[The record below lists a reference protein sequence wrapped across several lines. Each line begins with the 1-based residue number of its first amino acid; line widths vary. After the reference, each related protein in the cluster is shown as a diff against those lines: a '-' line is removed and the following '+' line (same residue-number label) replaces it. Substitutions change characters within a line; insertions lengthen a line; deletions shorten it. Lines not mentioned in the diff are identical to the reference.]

1 MTSSLVPDTAAD
13 LVGGRYRLLEL
24 IGAGGMGRVWLAEDE
39 LLHRRVA
46 VKEIVIPDDVP
57 ASELL
62 ALQMRTMRE
71 ARAAARL
78 DHPHVVGVF
87 DVIWRPDRSWI
98 VMEYVPS
105 RSLRSGGPRATGR
118 SSTARR
124 PRSVSACCAA
134 LRAAHGAG
142 VLHRD
147 VKPQNVLIADDG
159 RVVLTD
165 FGVATFAGA
174 GRHRPDP
181 VDGLARSTSRPERLH
196 GAGPGPA
203 ADLWSLGATLYA
215 AVEGRPP
222 FGRSSTLLSL
232 TALIS
237 ELPDPPR
244 HPGPLHAM
252 INDLLVKDPAR
263 RMTAEDAEEAL
274 RRIAERTV
282 GIFRPPQQRRLKAPP
297 PDGSPV
303 IGRATA
309 TPGRPAGSRGL
320 ANGFPPAA
328 GTDPGKLR
336 RVGLRHIGA
345 VVAVTAVLAG
355 AGAAA
360 AVLLPSDERPVFIP
374 AVTAASV
381 ACGAG
386 GALTPRPG
394 TPPDVLPSGWIWHSD
409 PAGFDVALPG
419 VWTRSAAP
427 GGACFADTPAAGTFT
442 VDTRGPSTPFPLQHW
457 QAAERTASV
466 DGSLPGYELVG
477 DGRARPQAGRRRLGV
492 LLAARHRSADAR
504 PAGAAVGGRRRRV
517 PPAMDHPGRELDR
530 DGAHAAAD
538 RGQHQAS
545 PDLHSHI
552 LVRV

>member
-1 MTSSLVPDTAAD
+1 MTSSLVPDTATD

-24 IGAGGMGRVWLAEDE
+24 IGAGGMGRVWLAQDE
-39 LLHRRVA
+39 LLQRRVA
-46 VKEIVIPDDVP
+46 VKEIVIPPDIP

-78 DHPHVVGVF
+78 DHPHLVGVF

-98 VMEYVPS
+98 VLEYVPS
-105 RSLRSGGPRATGR
+105 RSLHQVVRDNGPLKHREAAKIGLGVLR
-118 SSTARR
+118 
-124 PRSVSACCAA
+124 A

-147 VKPQNVLIADDG
+147 VKPQNVLIAEDG
-159 RVVLTD
+159 RVVLSD

-174 GRHRPDP
+174 GGTADP
-181 VDGLARSTSRPERLH
+181 VMGSPLYIAPERLRN
-196 GAGPGPA
+196 AGPGPA

-222 FGRSSTLLSL
+222 FGRSSTVLSMA
-232 TALIS
+232 ALMN
-237 ELPDPPR
+237 EPPDPPR

-252 INDLLVKDPAR
+252 INDLLVKDPAS
-263 RMTAEDAEEAL
+263 RMTGEDAEEAL

-282 GIFRPPQQRRLKAPP
+282 GIFRPPQHRRLKAPP

-309 TPGRPAGSRGL
+309 APAGPARTKAGL
-320 ANGFPPAA
+320 R
-328 GTDPGKLR
+328 R
-336 RVGLRHIGA
+336 RVGLA
-345 VVAVTAVLAG
+345 VVVAAILGT

-360 AVLLPSDERPVFIP
+360 AILVPQDERPVFKP
-374 AVTAASV
+374 AATV
-381 ACGAG
+381 ACGGG

-394 TPPDVLPSGWIWHSD
+394 IPPTVLPSGWVWHSD
-409 PAGFDVALPG
+409 PAGFDLALPG
-419 VWTRSAAP
+419 VWTRSDSP

-442 VDTRGPSTPFPLQHW
+442 VDTRGPATPLPLQHW
-457 QAAERTASV
+457 QAAERTARA

-477 DGRARPQAGRRRLGV
+477 IGV
-492 LLAARHRSADAR
+492 LALKQGGADWEYSWQ
-504 PAGAAVGGRRRRV
+504 PASGPRMHVRRVLLSVGGGDAYLLQWTAPAANWTATV
-517 PPAMDHPGRELDR
+517 PVQQRIVDSITP
-530 DGAHAAAD
+530 
-538 RGQHQAS
+538 S
-545 PDLHSHI
+545 
-552 LVRV
+552 

>member
-24 IGAGGMGRVWLAEDE
+24 IGAGGMGRVWLAQDE
-39 LLHRRVA
+39 LLQRRVA
-46 VKEIVIPDDVP
+46 AKEIVIPDDVP

-78 DHPHVVGVF
+78 DHPHLVGVF

-105 RSLRSGGPRATGR
+105 RSLHQVVRDHGPLKHREAAKIGLGVLR
-118 SSTARR
+118 
-124 PRSVSACCAA
+124 A

-147 VKPQNVLIADDG
+147 VKPQNVLIAEDG
-159 RVVLTD
+159 RVVLSD

-174 GRHRPDP
+174 GGTADP
-181 VDGLARSTSRPERLH
+181 VMGSPLYVAPERLRN
-196 GAGPGPA
+196 AGPGPA

-222 FGRSSTLLSL
+222 FGRSSTMLSL
-232 TALIS
+232 AAVIS
-237 ELPDPPR
+237 EPPDPPR

-263 RMTAEDAEEAL
+263 RMTVADAEEAL

-309 TPGRPAGSRGL
+309 APGTPARNRRLGIAPAST
-320 ANGFPPAA
+320 A
-328 GTDPGKLR
+328 GTDPGRLR
-336 RVGLRHIGA
+336 RAGLRRIGA
-345 VVAVTAVLAG
+345 GVAVAAVLAG
-355 AGAAA
+355 VGAAA
-360 AVLLPSDERPVFIP
+360 AVLLPPDERPVFIP

-381 ACGAG
+381 ACGGG

-394 TPPDVLPSGWIWHSD
+394 TPPYVLPSGWVWHSD
-409 PAGFDVALPG
+409 PAGFDLALPG
-419 VWTRSAAP
+419 VWTRSASP
-427 GGACFADTPAAGTFT
+427 GGACFADAPASDTFT
-442 VDTRGPSTPFPLQHW
+442 VDTRGPSTTLPLRHW
-457 QAAERTASV
+457 QAAERTASA
-466 DGSLPGYELVG
+466 DGSLPGYELIG
-477 DGRARPQAGRRRLGV
+477 MGV
-492 LLAARHRSADAR
+492 LALKQGGADWEYSWQPTSGPR
-504 PAGAAVGGRRRRV
+504 MHVRRVLLSVGAGAYLLQWTT
-517 PPAMDHPGRELDR
+517 PA
-530 DGAHAAAD
+530 
-538 RGQHQAS
+538 AS
-545 PDLHSHI
+545 WTATAPMQQRIVDSI
-552 LVRV
+552 RPS

>member
-1 MTSSLVPDTAAD
+1 MSSSTVPDTAAD

-24 IGAGGMGRVWLAEDE
+24 IGAGGMGRVWLAQDE
-39 LLHRRVA
+39 LLQRRVA
-46 VKEIVIPDDVP
+46 VKEIVIPDDIP

-78 DHPHVVGVF
+78 DHPHLVGVF

-105 RSLRSGGPRATGR
+105 RSLHQVVRDNGPLKHREAAKIGLGVLR
-118 SSTARR
+118 
-124 PRSVSACCAA
+124 A

-147 VKPQNVLIADDG
+147 VKPQNVLITDDG
-159 RVVLTD
+159 RVVLSD
-165 FGVATFAGA
+165 FGVATFDGA
-174 GRHRPDP
+174 GGTADP
-181 VDGLARSTSRPERLH
+181 VMGSPLYVAPERLRN
-196 GAGPGPA
+196 AGPGTA

-222 FGRSSTLLSL
+222 FGRSSTMLSL
-232 TALIS
+232 VALMG
-237 ELPDPPR
+237 EPPDPPR

-309 TPGRPAGSRGL
+309 TSAPAGSAVPRNRGRF
-320 ANGFPPAA
+320 G
-328 GTDPGKLR
+328 LR
-336 RVGLRHIGA
+336 RVGLTRVRLRHAGLGLA
-345 VVAVTAVLAG
+345 VGAVLAG
-355 AGAAA
+355 TGAAA
-360 AVLLPSDERPVFIP
+360 AILLPADERPVFRP
-374 AVTAASV
+374 AASV

-394 TPPDVLPSGWIWHSD
+394 TPPYVLPSGWVWHSD
-409 PAGFDVALPG
+409 PAGFDLALPG
-419 VWTRSAAP
+419 VWTRSAAL
-427 GGACFADTPAAGTFT
+427 GGACFADAPAAGTFT
-442 VDTRGPSTPFPLQHW
+442 VDTRGPSTSLPLQYW
-457 QAAERTASV
+457 QAVERAALA

-477 DGRARPQAGRRRLGV
+477 MGV
-492 LLAARHRSADAR
+492 LALKQGGADWEYSWQPATGPRLHARRVLLSVDD
-504 PAGAAVGGRRRRV
+504 AGAYLLQWTTPDANWTSTVPVQQRV
-517 PPAMDHPGRELDR
+517 VDSITP
-530 DGAHAAAD
+530 
-538 RGQHQAS
+538 S
-545 PDLHSHI
+545 
-552 LVRV
+552 